1 MASIIFFC
9 VCKHGIEGCAE
20 YDKSGII
27 MGVKQG

>member
-1 MASIIFFC
+1 MASMIIL
-9 VCKHGIEGCAE
+9 CKHGIEDCAE